1 MVLEKTLK
9 SPLNCKEIQP
19 VNHQK
24 DWCWNWSSNILA
36 TWCKELTHW
45 KRLLLGKIEGGR
57 RRGRQRMRQ
66 LDDITGSMGMSLSK
80 LREIVKDRGAW
91 CAAACRVSKS
101 QTWIRDCTI
110 ATKPLQMITL
120 DFRSTA
126 STKILTVIT
135 PGAIPQGSSL
145 TWTSPP

>member
-24 DWCWNWSSNILA
+24 GWCWNWSSGILA
-36 TWCKELTHW
+36 TWCEELTRW

-57 RRGRQRMRQ
+57 RRRRQRMRQ

-91 CAAACRVSKS
+91 CAAAREVSNS
-101 QTWIRDCTI
+101 RTWVRDWTI
-110 ATKPLQMITL
+110 ATKPLQTITL
-120 DFRSTA
+120 DFRSAA
-126 STKILTVIT
+126 STKILTVT
-135 PGAIPQGSSL
+135 TSGAIPQGSSL